1 MKISEMRKKGIFGI
15 GFIDPNTVNEKTW
28 GMNDIQKEGVED
40 ELLAFLKHLNVNDDI
55 LLPYNFE

>member
-15 GFIDPNTVNEKTW
+15 GFVDPNTVNEHTW
-28 GMNDIQKEGVED
+28 SMNEIQKQGTED
-40 ELLAFLKHLNVNDDI
+40 DLLKFLKHLNVNDDI